1 MRILWNDFSEQNAV
15 ADFGRTSLRH
25 GAAHHHKGCGVARED
40 DVAKRRDATRAR
52 GVAKQR
58 AVAKDQVASGRTIQ
72 VDEVATGDEGAEAIK
87 ADLTQADEV
96 TTGIEVT
103 EVKPDMTQGDN
114 MTEVPDYSQAGKA
127 QLDAT
132 TAVTPCA
139 TILQAIVAEATEYS
153 KKSID
158 DRLAFVEK
166 LLGAKS
172 LETVIRIQSDYAKTS
187 YEGFVE
193 QTKKMGELYSDLA
206 KAAFKPFDVASVQ
219 GTKQ

>member
-1 MRILWNDFSEQNAV
+1 M
-15 ADFGRTSLRH
+15 
-25 GAAHHHKGCGVARED
+25 ARED
-40 DVAKRRDATRAR
+40 DVAKRRDVTRAR
-52 GVAKQR
+52 GVAKRR
-58 AVAKDQVASGRTIQ
+58 AAAKDQVASGGTIQ
-72 VDEVATGDEGAEAIK
+72 VDDVATGDEDAEVIK
-87 ADLTQADEV
+87 ADMTQRDEVAKGDGDVEAVEADLTQADEV
-96 TTGIEVT
+96 TNGVEVT

-114 MTEVPDYSQAGKA
+114 MTEVPDYSQSGEA

-132 TAVTPCA
+132 MAANSCA

-153 KKSID
+153 KKSLD
-158 DRLAFVEK
+158 DRLIFVEK

-187 YEGFVE
+187 YECFVA

-206 KAAFKPFDVASVQ
+206 KAAYKPFDVANVQ

>member
-1 MRILWNDFSEQNAV
+1 M
-15 ADFGRTSLRH
+15 
-25 GAAHHHKGCGVARED
+25 
-40 DVAKRRDATRAR
+40 AKRGDVTRAR
-52 GVAKQR
+52 GVAKRR
-58 AVAKDQVASGRTIQ
+58 AVAKDQVASGDTIQ
-72 VDEVATGDEGAEAIK
+72 VDDVAKGDKVAEAIK
-87 ADLTQADEV
+87 ADLTQPDDVNNGA
-96 TTGIEVT
+96 EVT

-114 MTEVPDYSQAGKA
+114 MTEVSDHSQAGEA

-132 TAVTPCA
+132 TAANPCA

-158 DRLAFVEK
+158 DRLTFAEK

>member
-1 MRILWNDFSEQNAV
+1 
-15 ADFGRTSLRH
+15 
-25 GAAHHHKGCGVARED
+25 VARED

-132 TAVTPCA
+132 TAANPCA

-172 LETVIRIQSDYAKTS
+172 LDTVIQIQSDFAKTS
-187 YEGFVE
+187 YEDFVA
-193 QTKKMGELYSDLA
+193 QTKKLGELYSDLA
-206 KAAFKPFDVASVQ
+206 KAAFKPFDVANVQ